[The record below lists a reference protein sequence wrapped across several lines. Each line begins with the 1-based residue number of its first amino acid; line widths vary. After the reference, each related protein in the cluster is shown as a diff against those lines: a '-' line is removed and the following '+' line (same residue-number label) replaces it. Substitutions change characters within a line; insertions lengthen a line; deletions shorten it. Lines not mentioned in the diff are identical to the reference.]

1 MMTTAQDR
9 IAKLER
15 LLNAISRDAQR
26 SDDFETMDSISRTVE
41 AARETLT
48 DLAADLEPEVEELI
62 AA

>member
-1 MMTTAQDR
+1 MTTTQDR

-48 DLAADLEPEVEELI
+48 DLAADLEPEVESELI

>member
-1 MMTTAQDR
+1 MTTTQDR